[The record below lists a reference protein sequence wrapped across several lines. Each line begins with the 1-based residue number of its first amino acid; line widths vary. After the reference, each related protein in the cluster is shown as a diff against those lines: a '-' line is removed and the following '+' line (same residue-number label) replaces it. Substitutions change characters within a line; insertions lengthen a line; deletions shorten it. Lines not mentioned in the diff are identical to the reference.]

1 MQDFASAAMIRVV
14 HAGMLRLGL
23 PPVPRIPDKKAHV
36 PLQDKRALVGH
47 VLRTGGWS
55 AVLQLGRGVHDIH
68 DEPLIHLLVQAGQ
81 PWRVLDAWLRLERY
95 LHSRHRIV
103 QTRISDCSA
112 LQHHTGHDAGA
123 SPIAAESWLV
133 LGVLAALLER
143 SGCRGVDASLQDASP
158 LLRNSR
164 VVATAQQ
171 LDEWSNSGSAHT
183 WTLQWQG
190 QRLDAV
196 HPAPDATVSPTTEA
210 SFKEQVNRWVQETD
224 NWQPDVSEVASALNL
239 SGRSLQRRL
248 GEQGTRFVDV
258 IGQIRVERASQLL
271 TRGHA
276 SLAEIGFAS
285 GYTDQAHFCRDFKR
299 RCGLTPKSF
308 RDTALVDSQSAVI
321 CIKNSNQTT

>member
-1 MQDFASAAMIRVV
+1 
-14 HAGMLRLGL
+14 MLRLGL
-23 PPVPRIPDKKAHV
+23 PPVPQLPNKKAHV
-36 PLQDKRALVGH
+36 SLQDKRELVGH

-68 DEPLIHLLVQAGQ
+68 NEPLIHLLVHPGQ

-103 QTRISDCSA
+103 QTRISDCA
-112 LQHHTGHDAGA
+112 ARHQHVGRVAGA
-123 SPIAAESWLV
+123 SPMSAESWLV

-143 SGCRGVDASLQDASP
+143 SGCQGVNASLHGASLQDASP
-158 LLRNSR
+158 LLRDGR

-171 LDEWSNSGSAHT
+171 LDDWSRSGSAHT
-183 WTLQWQG
+183 WTLRWQG
-190 QRLDAV
+190 QSHDAV
-196 HPAPDATVSPTTEA
+196 HPSPHTTVSPIAEA
-210 SFKEQVNRWVQETD
+210 SFKEQVNRWVRETD
-224 NWQPDVSEVASALNL
+224 NWQPDVSDVASALNL

-248 GEQGTRFVDV
+248 AEQGTRFVDV
-258 IGQIRVERASQLL
+258 IGQLRVERASQLL
-271 TRGHA
+271 TRRHA

-308 RDTALVDSQSAVI
+308 RDTALANSQSAATKI
-321 CIKNSNQTT
+321 PDSG

>member
-1 MQDFASAAMIRVV
+1 MQDFASAAMIRVIQ
-14 HAGMLRLGL
+14 AGMLRLGL
-23 PPVPRIPDKKAHV
+23 PPVLQLPNNKANVTKAHV

-95 LHSRHRIV
+95 LHSRHRIT
-103 QTRISDCSA
+103 QTRTSDCSA
-112 LQHHTGHDAGA
+112 LHQHAALDAGA
-123 SPIAAESWLV
+123 SPMAAESWMV

-143 SGCRGVDASLQDASP
+143 SGCQGVNASLQDASP
-158 LLRNSR
+158 LLRDGL

-171 LDEWSNSGSAHT
+171 LDDWSRSGSAHT
-183 WTLQWQG
+183 WTLQWQE
-190 QRLDAV
+190 QSLDSV
-196 HPAPDATVSPTTEA
+196 HPSPHTTISPTAAA
-210 SFKEQVNRWVQETD
+210 SFKEQVNRWIRETD
-224 NWQPDVSEVASALNL
+224 NWQPDLSDVASALHL

-248 GEQGTRFVDV
+248 AEQGTRFVDV

-285 GYTDQAHFCRDFKR
+285 GYTDQPHFCRDFKR

-308 RDTALVDSQSAVI
+308 RDTALANSQGAVG
-321 CIKNSNQTT
+321 